1 MISDIHR
8 SKEQLLEHDAQQE
21 LQTPVGDVGIRNER
35 LSKTIAEEEHKKMM
49 RKRNNTVDHKRHGE
63 EEHQEDEEQDQ
74 QDFKNKLQIFQS
86 ESKFDD
92 FEGSQY
98 EGGADVISRPSRP

>member
-1 MISDIHR
+1 MAKPRPKTAKAKEDDNIFYRRQFNSSNNQRDDHMISEIHR

-35 LSKTIAEEEHKKMM
+35 LSKTIAEEEHKKML

-63 EEHQEDEEQDQ
+63 EEHQEDEE
-74 QDFKNKLQIFQS
+74 
-86 ESKFDD
+86 
-92 FEGSQY
+92 
-98 EGGADVISRPSRP
+98 